1 VVIVELSEIK
11 RLRQKVGLSQT
22 ALAKK
27 AGVSQAHIA
36 KIESGKVDPRFS
48 TVEKILQ
55 CLKEEEKDHCSTY
68 MTTTIFGVQASDD
81 VSTSARLMRKKNVS
95 QLIVMRNERI
105 VGMITEE
112 DLLRF
117 HGDPLTSL
125 VEDVMSDP
133 PPTVSKNTSADTV
146 RDMLLEFP
154 AVLVMDRDKAVGILT
169 KTDLIKRT

>member
-1 VVIVELSEIK
+1 MDLAEIK

-22 ALAKK
+22 ALAKR

-68 MTTTIFGVQASDD
+68 MTTTIFGVQADDD
-81 VSTSARLMRKKNVS
+81 VSSSTRLMRKKNVS
-95 QLIVMRNERI
+95 QLIVFRGERI

-117 HGDPLTSL
+117 QGDPATTS
-125 VEDVMSDP
+125 VEDVMSDS
-133 PPTVSKNTSADTV
+133 PPTVSKNTSTDTV
-146 RDMLLEFP
+146 KEMLLEFP
-154 AVLVMDRDKAVGILT
+154 AVVVMDQDRAVGILT
-169 KTDLIKRT
+169 KTDLIKRS